1 LESPAAPS
9 PALRRY
15 SSFEFERLHRR
26 SLQTTPKHVENQT
39 MKTTTLALLFAL
51 ALLPPAFGKTFKV
64 PDEESFTSITI
75 PDDWKSKEI
84 DAGVEAQ
91 SADDEVYFAVEATDA
106 KGMDKAIVEAVEYLS
121 GQGVTVDDKTMKQ
134 SEGKINGM
142 DGVDVTWKGKDKEG
156 DAIISLTI
164 LSAKK
169 DKVLLITYWASP
181 EGTKK
186 HEKELG
192 TIMKSIKPIM

>member
-1 LESPAAPS
+1 
-9 PALRRY
+9 
-15 SSFEFERLHRR
+15 
-26 SLQTTPKHVENQT
+26 
-39 MKTTTLALLFAL
+39 MKKISLALLVAL
-51 ALLPPAFGKTFKV
+51 ALLTPAIAKTFKV
-64 PDEESFTSITI
+64 PDEGSFASITI

-84 DAGVEAQ
+84 DNGVESQ

-106 KGMDKAIVEAVEYLS
+106 KGMDKAIEEAVNYLKE
-121 GQGVTVDDKTMKQ
+121 QGVTVDEKTMKQ

-142 DGVDVTWKGKDKEG
+142 DGVDVTWNGKDKEG

-164 LSAKK
+164 LAAKK

-186 HEKELG
+186 HDKELG
-192 TIMKSIKPIM
+192 AILQSIKPLM